1 MTENETIFSKII
13 RREIPAE
20 IVYETDDVLA
30 FLDISPTNPG
40 HTLVIPKVPT
50 RNLFTI
56 NAESWAKVMEAV
68 RILAP
73 KIQRAV
79 GAEGINI
86 MMNNEPAAGQ
96 IVFHA
101 HVHIIPRLSDDGYRH
116 WEGHSYPE
124 GEIKAVGDAIRSTL
138 VTD

>member
-1 MTENETIFSKII
+1 MTDTETIFSKII

-20 IVYETDDVLA
+20 IVYEDDGVLA
-30 FLDISPTNPG
+30 FLDISPNNPG

-56 NAESWAKVMEAV
+56 DAGNWATVTEVV
-68 RILAP
+68 RTLAP

-79 GAEGINI
+79 GADGINLI
-86 MMNNEPAAGQ
+86 MNNEPAAGQ

-101 HVHIIPRLSDDGYRH
+101 HVHIVPRFADDGYRH
-116 WEGHSYPE
+116 WPGHEYKE
-124 GEIKAVGDAIRSTL
+124 GEMADIAEKIRKALT
-138 VTD
+138 T